1 MPRAMNDGV
10 HLLAGS
16 LRYPPELRLH
26 TAASG
31 AVDRL
36 DELYLLIERDG
47 RAVGLGEIRENIEYL
62 SGVPP
67 ARVRTDVIAMLDGID
82 WNDPPAPGEIHA
94 RHSGACAPARCL
106 VDCTLHDLLARRA
119 GLPLA
124 EYLGGTFTGR
134 VASNHCIFWGDDA
147 TLERLAGR
155 YVESGFEKFKLRVA
169 VGSPERD
176 LERLAKLRSVIGGG
190 RSLAVDANASWTA
203 DEAAERIRAM
213 GPFRLDHVEQPL
225 ARDDWHGLDA
235 LVASV
240 DTPIMLDEG
249 VDSLAAVDRVL
260 DYGGRVWAHLKL
272 VKLGGIAPVLEA
284 ARRLRAHRVPF
295 MLGQMNEGGAAT
307 AAAIHTAM
315 ATCAPMAELY
325 GADGLSSDPV
335 AGVWYERGSACVT
348 KGPGLGTTLDT
359 RTLRPIAGAR

>member
-1 MPRAMNDGV
+1 MKHNVR
-10 HLLAGS
+10 LLAGS
-16 LRYPPELRLH
+16 LRYPPELQLH

-36 DELYLLIERDG
+36 DELYLLVERDG
-47 RAVGLGEIRENIEYL
+47 RTVGLGEIRENIEYL

-67 ARVRTDVIAMLDGID
+67 ARVRADVVAMLEDID
-82 WNDPPAPGEIHA
+82 WSAPPAPEEFHA
-94 RHSGACAPARCL
+94 RHCGACAPARCL
-106 VDCTLHDLLARRA
+106 VDCTLHDMLARRA

-147 TLERLAGR
+147 TLERLSGR
-155 YVESGFEKFKLRVA
+155 YVERGFEKFKLRVA

-176 LERLAKLRSVIGGG
+176 LERLAKLRATIGSG
-190 RSLAVDANASWTA
+190 RSLAIDANAAWAA
-203 DEAAERIRAM
+203 DEAAEQIRAM
-213 GPFRLDHVEQPL
+213 APFRLDHVEQPL

-235 LVASV
+235 LVASLN
-240 DTPIMLDEG
+240 TPIMLDEG

-284 ARRLRAHRVPF
+284 AGRLHANGVPF

-315 ATCAPMAELY
+315 ATRAPMAELY

-335 AGVWYERGSACVT
+335 AGVWYERGAACVT

-359 RTLRPIAGAR
+359 RSLRPIAGN

>member
-1 MPRAMNDGV
+1 MNDNAR
-10 HLLAGS
+10 LFTGS
-16 LRYPPELRLH
+16 LHYPPDLVLH

-36 DELYLLIERDG
+36 DELYLVVEHDG
-47 RAVGLGEIRENIEYL
+47 RIIGLGEVRENIEYL

-67 ARVRTDVIAMLDGID
+67 ARVRADIIAMLDAID
-82 WNDPPAPGEIHA
+82 WNAPPVPEEIHS
-94 RHSGACAPARCL
+94 RFSGACAPARCL

-124 EYLGGTFTGR
+124 EHLGGTFTGR
-134 VASNHCIFWGDDA
+134 VASNHCIFWGDDS
-147 TLERLAGR
+147 TLEHLAGR
-155 YVESGFEKFKLRVA
+155 YVERGFEQFKLRVA

-176 LERLAKLRSVIGGG
+176 IERLAKLRAVIGDE

-203 DEAAERIRAM
+203 GEAVERIRAM
-213 GPFRLDHVEQPL
+213 EAFDLDHVEQPL
-225 ARDDWHGLDA
+225 ARDDWPGLDT
-235 LVASV
+235 LVESV
-240 DTPIMLDEG
+240 ATPIMLDEG
-249 VDSLAAVDRVL
+249 VDSLAAVDRVAG
-260 DYGGRVWAHLKL
+260 YGGLVLAHLKL
-272 VKLGGIAPVLEA
+272 VKLGGIVPVLEA
-284 ARRLRAHRVPF
+284 ARRLHAHRVPF

-315 ATCAPMAELY
+315 ATRAPMAELY
-325 GADGLSSDPV
+325 GADGLRSDPV
-335 AGVWYERGSACVT
+335 SGVWYDQGSACVT

>member
-1 MPRAMNDGV
+1 MGTAVRETV
-10 HLLAGS
+10 HLFAGS
-16 LRYPPELRLH
+16 LRYPPDLVLH

-31 AVDRL
+31 AIDRL

-47 RAVGLGEIRENIEYL
+47 RTVGLGEIRESIEYL

-67 ARVRTDVIAMLDGID
+67 ARVRADIIAILQDID
-82 WNDPPAPGEIHA
+82 WSAPPSPEEIHD
-94 RHSGACAPARCL
+94 RFSGACAPARCL
-106 VDCTLHDLLARRA
+106 LDCTLHDLLARRA

-124 EYLGGTFTGR
+124 EYLGGEFTGR
-134 VASNHCIFWGDDA
+134 VASNHCIFWGDDS
-147 TLERLAGR
+147 TLERLARR
-155 YVESGFEKFKLRVA
+155 YVERGFEKFKLRVA

-176 LERLAKLRSVIGGG
+176 LERLAKLRAIIGGE

-203 DEAAERIRAM
+203 NEAAERIRAM
-213 GPFRLDHVEQPL
+213 RAFDLDHVEQPL

-235 LVASV
+235 LVEAV

-284 ARRLRAHRVPF
+284 ARRLHAHRVPF
-295 MLGQMNEGGAAT
+295 MLGQMNEGAAAT
-307 AAAIHTAM
+307 AAAIHTAT

-335 AGVWYERGSACVT
+335 AGVWYERGSACVVE
-348 KGPGLGTTLDT
+348 GPGLGTTLDT